1 MASKPASKKT
11 NTKPK
16 SNVAKPTLASKLK
29 LPKKSFLIVII
40 LIFVA
45 ALGYLFLRLS
55 RASIEGASWTADQFQ
70 LHGGSVT
77 TKADG
82 RKAWVSSDPNAFAS
96 VVDGEWMAA
105 RGDQA
110 WCLDVR
116 LETDASAKIEIDVFS
131 SVPDASGNT
140 LLTRNL
146 WTVRAKGQEQLLC
159 PQNAWTAWNSNVP
172 KQLDAGALTRTVN
185 IIVNGGS
192 GGETEGGTIAV
203 FKIARA
209 LVPGTYMQLPAPPPA
224 TTTTPSQ
231 NQQTTVAPQDQPNVC
246 PTYTLGLNSS
256 GDCVKYAQGLLNSA
270 LRLTG
275 TKDQLAVDG
284 NYGTR
289 TVNAVKMFQGSIGK
303 TGNANDGIIGAGTWP
318 KLIERANAN
327 LTVAPPT
334 EAVQP
339 CVANASD
346 TSCTQNPPYAKKHA
360 SEADRTKLVF
370 YKPHNKGIEP
380 DPKYYNT
387 GDKGYFAV
395 PWDDRVK
402 ANIRVCAWYSADNSV
417 RNDMDRTWKVKMQT
431 KGLVS
436 PAGLTD
442 HVLTFTIKKGE
453 TKDCIDWKPT
463 VSFSPFGFWK
473 GTDDMKVQIVR
484 VEPGSLSSIAPGW
497 NGYLEKINMVA
508 NY

>member
-1 MASKPASKKT
+1 MP
-11 NTKPK
+11 
-16 SNVAKPTLASKLK
+16 
-29 LPKKSFLIVII
+29 
-40 LIFVA
+40 
-45 ALGYLFLRLS
+45 LS
-55 RASIEGASWTADQFQ
+55 
-70 LHGGSVT
+70 V
-77 TKADG
+77 
-82 RKAWVSSDPNAFAS
+82 N
-96 VVDGEWMAA
+96 
-105 RGDQA
+105 
-110 WCLDVR
+110 
-116 LETDASAKIEIDVFS
+116 
-131 SVPDASGNT
+131 
-140 LLTRNL
+140 
-146 WTVRAKGQEQLLC
+146 QEVLLC
-159 PQNAWTAWNSNVP
+159 PQNADPYHLYSDNGIVP
-172 KQLDAGALTRTVN
+172 KQLDQGA
-185 IIVNGGS
+185 IIRSAQVGINGG
-192 GGETEGGTIAV
+192 TVAV
-203 FKIARA
+203 FKIARS
-209 LVPGTYMQLPAPPPA
+209 LVPGTYVPLPAPAPV

-231 NQQTTVAPQDQPNVC
+231 NQQTNVSPADQPTVC

-256 GDCVKYAQGLLNSA
+256 GNCVGYAQGLLNAA

-275 TKDQLAVDG
+275 TRDQLAIDN

-289 TVNAVKMFQGSIGK
+289 TQNAVKMFQASIGK

-327 LTVAPPT
+327 VSAVVPSQT
-334 EAVQP
+334 VQP

-346 TSCTQNPPYAKKHA
+346 TSCTQNPPRAIKHA

-453 TKDCIDWKPT
+453 TKDCIDWKPA